1 MTDMSISSEGIKVAA
16 VPQARRDEPTLLAHI
31 GDVIRRRYMAG
42 TLSVVGGLVLWEV
55 VSRFLIA
62 NALFLASPSQI
73 AVAIYNL
80 AATGELWHHVNIS
93 AAEFAVGYVIAS
105 ALGIA
110 FGLAMA
116 SSATMKQALQP
127 WISGLYA
134 TPTIALAPLF
144 ILWLGIG
151 IWSKVLV
158 VIFLVLFPVT
168 INTEAGLRT
177 TSERLI
183 EMLRSFGATR
193 RQIFLKVSL
202 PSAVPFI
209 LAGLKLG
216 IGRGLIGVVVAE
228 LFGSRAGLG
237 RLISQSADA
246 FNMPELFAGVV
257 ILAFAGIVMTA
268 GFGWIEG
275 KLVPWTR
282 D

>member
-1 MTDMSISSEGIKVAA
+1 M
-16 VPQARRDEPTLLAHI
+16 
-31 GDVIRRRYMAG
+31 
-42 TLSVVGGLVLWEV
+42 
-55 VSRFLIA
+55 SRFLVA

-73 AVAIYNL
+73 IVAIYRL
-80 AATGELWHHVNIS
+80 AVTGQLWHHMAVS

-105 ALGIA
+105 ILGILL
-110 FGLAMA
+110 GLGMA
-116 SSATMKQALQP
+116 SSVTIKQALQP
-127 WISGLYA
+127 WVSGLYA

-158 VIFLVLFPVT
+158 VISLVLFPVA

-183 EMLRSFGATR
+183 EMLRSFGATPQ
-193 RQIFLKVSL
+193 QIFFKVSL

-237 RLISQSADA
+237 NLISQSADA

-257 ILAFAGIVMTA
+257 VLAIAGIVMTA
-268 GFGWIEG
+268 GFGWLEKRI
-275 KLVPWTR
+275 VPWTR

>member
-1 MTDMSISSEGIKVAA
+1 MAL
-16 VPQARRDEPTLLAHI
+16 QRFRHNYL
-31 GDVIRRRYMAG
+31 AG
-42 TLSVVGGLVLWEV
+42 TLSVVGGLAALGVGEP
-55 VSRFLIA
+55 RFW
-62 NALFLASPSQI
+62 SPTRCSSPRRRRSSY
-73 AVAIYNL
+73 AIYQL
-80 AATGELWHHVNIS
+80 TLTGEMGRHIAIS
-93 AAEFAVGYVIAS
+93 ALEFAIGYVIAS
-105 ALGIA
+105 VLGIA
-110 FGLAMA
+110 FGFGMA
-116 SSATMKQALQP
+116 ISVRFKQALQP
-127 WISGLYA
+127 WISGFYA

-177 TSERLI
+177 TSDRLI
-183 EMLRSFGATR
+183 EMLRSFGASR
-193 RQIFLKVSL
+193 SQIFFKVSL
-202 PSAVPFI
+202 PSALPFI

-246 FNMPELFAGVV
+246 FNMPDLFAGVIV
-257 ILAFAGIVMTA
+257 LAVAGIAMTA
-268 GFGWIEG
+268 GFGWLE
-275 KLVPWTR
+275 KRLVPWTK

>member
-1 MTDMSISSEGIKVAA
+1 MKRFRLLDRILVCVVLLALWQIGSWVFGTYWVSTPWATLSRFFVSLASGELIRHAGYTVEEAFLGGFIGA
-16 VPQARRDEPTLLAHI
+16 VPAIILPFALRRMPT
-31 GDVIRRRYMAG
+31 
-42 TLSVVGGLVLWEV
+42 V
-55 VSRFLIA
+55 VSILDPFMI
-62 NALFLASPSQI
+62 
-73 AVAIYNL
+73 
-80 AATGELWHHVNIS
+80 G
-93 AAEFAVGYVIAS
+93 GY
-105 ALGIA
+105 
-110 FGLAMA
+110 GLP
-116 SSATMKQALQP
+116 KL
-127 WISGLYA
+127 
-134 TPTIALAPLF
+134 ALAPLF
-144 ILWLGIG
+144 ILWFGIG
-151 IWSKVLV
+151 IWSKVIV
-158 VIFLVLFPVT
+158 VISLVLFPVT

-257 ILAFAGIVMTA
+257 VLAVAGIVMTA
-268 GFGWIEG
+268 GFGWLE
-275 KLVPWTR
+275 KRLVPWTR

>member
-1 MTDMSISSEGIKVAA
+1 MSATDSVKAMSPPESRPAKPDASRQWFGAF
-16 VPQARRDEPTLLAHI
+16 
-31 GDVIRRRYMAG
+31 RRRYLAA
-42 TLSVVGGLVLWEV
+42 TVSVVGGLLLWEV
-55 VSRFLIA
+55 VSRFLVA

-73 AVAIYNL
+73 IVAIYRL
-80 AATGELWHHVNIS
+80 AVTGQLWHHMAVS
-93 AAEFAVGYVIAS
+93 AAEFAVGYVIACI
-105 ALGIA
+105 LGILL
-110 FGLAMA
+110 GLGMA
-116 SSATMKQALQP
+116 SSVTIKQALQP
-127 WISGLYA
+127 WVSGLYA

-158 VIFLVLFPVT
+158 VISLVLFPVA

-183 EMLRSFGATR
+183 EMLRSFGATPQ
-193 RQIFLKVSL
+193 QIFFKVSL

-237 RLISQSADA
+237 NLISQSADA

-257 ILAFAGIVMTA
+257 VLAIAGIVMTA
-268 GFGWIEG
+268 GFGWLEKRI
-275 KLVPWTR
+275 VPWTR

>member
-1 MTDMSISSEGIKVAA
+1 MSATSDSVKTVNPPE
-16 VPQARRDEPTLLAHI
+16 ARPAKATSAHQFA
-31 GDVIRRRYMAG
+31 GALRRRYLAG
-42 TLSVVGGLVLWEV
+42 TLSVVGGLLLWEFI
-55 VSRFLIA
+55 SRVLVT
-62 NALFLASPSQI
+62 NALFLAAPSEI
-73 AVAIYNL
+73 AVALYNL
-80 AATGELWHHVNIS
+80 AVTGQLWHHMAVS
-93 AAEFAVGYVIAS
+93 AVEFALGYVIAS
-105 ALGIA
+105 ILGIA
-110 FGLAMA
+110 LGLAMA
-116 SSATMKQALQP
+116 SSVTMKQAFQP
-127 WISGLYA
+127 WVSGLYA

-151 IWSKVLV
+151 IWSKVIV
-158 VIFLVLFPVT
+158 VISLVLFPVT

-183 EMLRSFGATR
+183 EMLRSLGATP
-193 RQIFLKVSL
+193 RQIFFKVSL

-246 FNMPELFAGVV
+246 FNMPELFAAVV
-257 ILAFAGIVMTA
+257 VLAVAGIVMTA
-268 GFGWIEG
+268 GFGWLE
-275 KLVPWTR
+275 KRLVPWTR